1 MNLID
6 TGDLSYL
13 DLVRVTSYNP
23 AKLLGL
29 DKKGSI
35 EEGFDADL
43 TIFDTNEEYVYTKE
57 MIVSK
62 AKNSPFIDEKLK
74 GKVKYTIVGG
84 RIVYEAK

>member
-6 TGDLSYL
+6 TGALNYD

-43 TIFDTNEEYVYTKE
+43 TIFDPNIEYVYEKE
-57 MIVSK
+57 SIVSK
-62 AKNSPFIDEKLK
+62 SKNTPFIGKKLK
-74 GKVKYTIVGG
+74 GMVQYTIVGG
-84 RIVYEAK
+84 RIVYEK